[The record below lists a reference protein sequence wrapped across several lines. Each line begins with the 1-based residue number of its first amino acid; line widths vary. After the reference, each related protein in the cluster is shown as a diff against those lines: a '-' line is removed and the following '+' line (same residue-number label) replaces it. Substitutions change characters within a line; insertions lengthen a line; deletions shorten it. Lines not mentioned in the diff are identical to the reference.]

1 MQTLYNI
8 ELKIPGG
15 SVAAT
20 GSNKQDVAR
29 YVVSCAIKHGSKP
42 RLKWWQY
49 WRDKWEPICVTEYLK
64 QTGEKK

>member
-1 MQTLYNI
+1 MQYYYRM

-15 SVAAT
+15 SVSAS
-20 GSNKQDVAR
+20 GSDKEDVIR
-29 YVVSCAIKHGSKP
+29 YIVSCAIRNGAKP

-49 WRDKWEPICVTEYLK
+49 WRDVWPEACVTEYLK